1 MKPNKEQLATL
12 NDIEH
17 WARKLQKETESKIRV
32 IDNMFN
38 KELQKRSSNIADV
51 KYCLH
56 TEVDDAMYELIG
68 YIQSAKI
75 ELDY

>member
-12 NDIEH
+12 NEIEH
-17 WARKLQKETESKIRV
+17 WARKLQKETECKIRV
-32 IDNMFN
+32 IDNMFK
-38 KELQKRSSNIADV
+38 KELQERYSNIADV
-51 KYCLH
+51 KDCLR

>member
-12 NDIEH
+12 NEIEH
-17 WARKLQKETESKIRV
+17 WARKLQKIRV
-32 IDNMFN
+32 IDNMFK
-38 KELQKRSSNIADV
+38 KELQERYSNIADV
-51 KYCLH
+51 KDCLR